1 MLMMVMH
8 DVLYWNRELYNN
20 NLTGPLPA
28 EIGNLTGL
36 QSL

>member
-1 MLMMVMH
+1 MMMVVVH
-8 DVLYWNRELYNN
+8 VLCWNRELYNN